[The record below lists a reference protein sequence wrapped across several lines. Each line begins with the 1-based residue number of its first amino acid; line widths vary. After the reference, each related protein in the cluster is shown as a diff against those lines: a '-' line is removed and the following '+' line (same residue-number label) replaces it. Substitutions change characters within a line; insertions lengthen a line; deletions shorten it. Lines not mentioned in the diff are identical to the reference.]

1 MRLLPHGGTRGRTRF
16 QDQGFDAAL
25 DEGEACVCDISAVG
39 VSQPAVSHHLK
50 KLKEAGLLTSE
61 RRGTWVYHR
70 GEPSA
75 MAAMGRML
83 ATWG

>member
-1 MRLLPHGGTRGRTRF
+1 MQLQPL
-16 QDQGFDAAL
+16 L
-25 DEGEACVCDISAVG
+25 DEYVAGARTWMGRAWHRRQTRVLTQKVHEALWFTTRMQAFGELFW
-39 VSQPAVSHHLK
+39 P
-50 KLKEAGLLTSE
+50 E